1 MKINRLAIALM
12 VMLGGVALIISSYD
26 YPALPGQ
33 KYGAGTMPF
42 LIGMMGLLL
51 GLALFVQSWAI
62 RGGSLFQ
69 LIVPPTGRAGWGALA
84 SLLGVVAYILLA
96 DRLGFVPVA
105 VILLFILMWLGRVAP
120 VIALI
125 ISVLASLLIYVVFS
139 RFLLVPLPIGP
150 VETLIWHII
159 PR

>member
-62 RGGSLFQ
+62 RGGSVFQ
-69 LIVPPTGRAGWGALA
+69 LIVPPTAGLAGGRLPRCLAWWPIFCWPTGWALC
-84 SLLGVVAYILLA
+84 LL
-96 DRLGFVPVA
+96 P
-105 VILLFILMWLGRVAP
+105 
-120 VIALI
+120 
-125 ISVLASLLIYVVFS
+125 
-139 RFLLVPLPIGP
+139 
-150 VETLIWHII
+150 
-159 PR
+159 